1 MGFKAVNKL
10 TERELAGELEQ
21 VALMLDTGAIGSTL
35 SARSRMAA
43 LLRRSSV
50 ILKKTQSKG
59 AREWVR

>member
-21 VALMLDTGAIGSTL
+21 VARMLDTGAIGSTL